1 MLFLG
6 DQVSSAHEASALQ
19 AARLVRMAPFTLS
32 LDQAGSFRNN
42 RNVPWW
48 LGPRKTPPELSR
60 LHDRLRDA
68 MLRTD
73 TPIERTR
80 FAPHLTILR
89 ADRALP
95 PTPIAPL
102 EWCVDAFVLTRS
114 HHAQQPITY
123 QISGRRETE

>member
-1 MLFLG
+1 MRISGWSSDVCSSDLITMLFLG

-73 TPIERTR
+73 TPIERMR
-80 FAPHLTILR
+80 RSDERRVGKECFSKGRSRWAPCH
-89 ADRALP
+89 
-95 PTPIAPL
+95 
-102 EWCVDAFVLTRS
+102 
-114 HHAQQPITY
+114 
-123 QISGRRETE
+123 